1 MPSTLAPNRLGDSS
15 RRILSREVRPPR
27 LGEVTLSQ
35 ELRTARSPRPHV
47 LVGYRWSHTGLRPG
61 RKVITGTSVASCRT
75 SHGSG
80 RALQPYGS
88 SYHELV
94 RDGSLTESAAPSR
107 TRRRDRRRFV
117 YMVMGLDVPAMFPF
131 NGVMTWHPLPSTG
144 FLGMVPPLQR
154 YYGMLRLP
162 AVHLAPFEFSLA
174 DTIVSSF
181 LRSPRSWASD
191 RGSGSCR
198 FRYPQPACRWKRQG
212 LPGSWKPSWSFAV
225 LFDPGRIGRPRP
237 TTPRWDTNRLIA
249 LLELPGFARFAT
261 TREIL
266 SMPGKTAKVTITE
279 RQHDILRTIQNAPTA
294 SSQLR
299 QRAAIILL
307 AFDRQGNPQIAAQVG
322 LSRRQVSLWRR
333 RWADAWDRLIRIEC
347 LESHAALR
355 RAIEQVLRDEPRS
368 GPPGKFTPEQIVQ
381 ILAVA
386 CEPPEKSG
394 RPITHWTAH
403 ELADEVVK
411 RGIVPSISVAQVG
424 RYLREAALQPHKKRY
439 WLNTTEKDPVQ
450 FQKQVEAVCDTYLE
464 APALEKD
471 HRTHTVSSDEMTGIQ
486 ALERNAPSR
495 PMTFGQCEKIE
506 FEYTRHGTLTLIGNF
521 QVTTGELIAPTIG
534 PTRTE
539 ADFAS
544 HIEQTVATD
553 PSASWIFV
561 VDNLNIHCSET
572 LVRKVAQ
579 ACGIEQPLGKKGVRG
594 VLKSVASRQAFLSE
608 KSHRIR
614 FVYTPK
620 HSSWL
625 NQIETIFGMIMRK
638 VIRRGS
644 FTSVAD
650 LRSKLLNFI
659 AYFNRVFA
667 KPFQWTYTGRPLR
680 AKPAA

>member
-1 MPSTLAPNRLGDSS
+1 MDAFVTRDLLPFLASVPDPRSRHGRQHPLSAILALVCCAILCGARSYAAIAQWAEDQDITLMQRLGFTRRTPKMRGATTWCSS
-15 RRILSREVRPPR
+15 KTTNRRSSTISRWPSPLLWKGLFPPR
-27 LGEVTLSQ
+27 QQRIWDNAMDTVTTLDKGHGRR
-35 ELRTARSPRPHV
+35 ERRTLKATTALNEYLDWPGV
-47 LVGYRWSHTGLRPG
+47 AQVGQVESDVVKDGKTTHETRYF
-61 RKVITGTSVASCRT
+61 ITSVSRAVADAGQLLKWTRGT
-75 SHGSG
+75 G
-80 RALQPYGS
+80 RS
-88 SYHELV
+88 RIV
-94 RDGSLTESAAPSR
+94 LT
-107 TRRRDRRRFV
+107 
-117 YMVMGLDVPAMFPF
+117 
-131 NGVMTWHPLPSTG
+131 
-144 FLGMVPPLQR
+144 
-154 YYGMLRLP
+154 
-162 AVHLAPFEFSLA
+162 
-174 DTIVSSF
+174 
-181 LRSPRSWASD
+181 
-191 RGSGSCR
+191 
-198 FRYPQPACRWKRQG
+198 
-212 LPGSWKPSWSFAV
+212 
-225 LFDPGRIGRPRP
+225 RP
-237 TTPRWDTNRLIA
+237 TIPGWDTNRLIA
-249 LLELPGFARFAT
+249 LLELPGFAGFAT
-261 TREIL
+261 TREVL

-279 RQHDILRTIQNAPTA
+279 RQQDILRTIQNAPTV

-307 AFDRQGNPQIAAQVG
+307 AFDRQDNPQIAAQVG

-355 RAIEQVLRDEPRS
+355 RAIEQVLRDEPRP

-464 APALEKD
+464 APALEQNQ
-471 HRTHTVSSDEMTGIQ
+471 RTHTVSSDEMTGLL

-553 PSASWIFV
+553 PKASWIFV
-561 VDNLNIHCSET
+561 VDNLNIHGSET

-644 FTSVAD
+644 FTSVKD
-650 LRSKLLNFI
+650 LRDKLLNFI
-659 AYFNRVFA
+659 EYFNRVFA